1 MKEIKLVF
9 VIEHLGLG
17 DGPEFL
23 LRRIQELKKIEKY
36 DIHVIE
42 WTKWSDEFQSLRNQ
56 VIAECGINQFWNLG
70 ERNELPDT
78 YIENRWN
85 IRSILQTIEA
95 DIIHFEESPE
105 NFDEFPSDIQD
116 WIYSNQRPWRIVES
130 SHDSTFEPTCAKQW
144 EPDAYSLI
152 GFDQFDNQFSQMKAP
167 KELIQFPIDALEI
180 SDSMSRQ
187 EILGDFKMSGEEIKH
202 IVNLGPIC
210 PHGNQAY
217 LVTLAQ
223 EFLQRGHTN
232 YQFHLVG
239 PLDPEFETYWSPL
252 VAHLPENV
260 KIWGEQVDTWKWLR
274 VAEVMLHTSIQDI
287 DPIAFKLALANGA
300 RLVGFPLR
308 AYRGTYDGAFT
319 ELTGNLDQDIEIL
332 LERLTCACKKPGIL
346 KGQDGVRFQ
355 QQVDNLYT
363 EILRIEPN
371 RVAVEQSPNQWSV
384 DWINGPRITNLG
396 TSEIQ
401 VTVVVSDIEQHSYS
415 LSPMDQMSHR
425 MGWSDDVRVYA
436 SFPDGSSDH
445 WKAET
450 EGKDAAFIWNSTSL
464 ETVLSGLDAVCQW
477 IEAHG
482 TSRCWIKTPFAD
494 LINWNFYKR
503 KYNLHPIPEETTWYP
518 DIDMTIILEDHAGL
532 DGEYLGQVVANQLG
546 FVMKERVPIL
556 NLRPIQKPHPGK
568 YVIIAPDG
576 EKTWKH
582 QGVQD
587 LGWQE
592 LVDHLVREGWKVYL
606 VGGAELGLV
615 GVEPVLD
622 GIKGVYNHLQ
632 WCDFLISV
640 PNVVAWLGW
649 TLSRK
654 VIVIHEEQTPSN
666 LFNQGCT
673 LLKAEK
679 ITTQDVVNCLKA
691 DMN

>member
-1 MKEIKLVF
+1 MGKIKLAF
-9 VIEHLGLG
+9 IIEHLGLG
-17 DGPEFL
+17 DAPEFL
-23 LRRIQELKKIEKY
+23 LRRIQELKKIDKY

-56 VIAECGINQFWNLG
+56 VITECGINQFTSLG
-70 ERNELPDT
+70 DRNELPDT

-85 IRSILQTIEA
+85 IRSVLQAIGP

-180 SDSMSRQ
+180 SDSMSPQ

-210 PHGNQAY
+210 PSGNQEY

-223 EFLQRGHTN
+223 EFLKRGHTN

-239 PLDPEFETYWSPL
+239 PLDPEFEDYWRPL

-260 KIWGEQVDTWKWLR
+260 TIWGEQVDTWKWLR

-287 DPIAFKLALANGA
+287 DPIAFKLALANGT
-300 RLVGFPLR
+300 RILGFPLR
-308 AYRGTYDGAFT
+308 AYRGAYDGTFT
-319 ELTGNLDQDIEIL
+319 ELTGNLDQDFEIL
-332 LERLTCACKKPGIL
+332 LDRLTCGCRRPGIL

-363 EILRIEPN
+363 EILRLDTN
-371 RVAVEQSPNQWSV
+371 RIAVEQSPNQWTV
-384 DWINGPRITNLG
+384 EWLTGPRITNLG

-401 VTVVVSDIEQHSYS
+401 VTVVISDVEQHSYS
-415 LSPMDQMSHR
+415 LAPMDQMVHT

-436 SFPDGSSDH
+436 SFPDGSSDT
-445 WKAET
+445 WKPET
-450 EGKDAAFIWNSTSL
+450 EGKDAAIIWNATSF
-464 ETVLSGLDAVCQW
+464 EKVLSGLEGVCQW
-477 IEAHG
+477 IEEHKI
-482 TSRCWIKTPFAD
+482 SRCWIKTPFAD
-494 LINWNFYKR
+494 QINWQFYKR
-503 KYNLHPIPEETTWYP
+503 KYNLHPIPNETQWYP
-518 DIDMTIILEDHAGL
+518 DIDMTIILEDHEGL
-532 DGEYLGQVVANQLG
+532 EGEYLGQIVGNQLG
-546 FVMKERVPIL
+546 VVVKEKRPFL
-556 NLRPIQKPHPGK
+556 SLRPMARPHPDK

-576 EKTWKH
+576 GKEWKY
-582 QGVQD
+582 QGAWD

-592 LVDHLVREGWKVYL
+592 IVDHHVREGYKVYL
-606 VGGAELGLV
+606 VGGTELGLT
-615 GVEPVLD
+615 GVEPIRGGL
-622 GIKGVYNHLQ
+622 KGVYNTLQ
-632 WCDFLISV
+632 WCNYLISV
-640 PNVVAWLGW
+640 PNEVAWLGW
-649 TLSRK
+649 VLSK
-654 VIVIHEEQTPSN
+654 PVVVIHEQQAASN

-673 LLKAEK
+673 LVKGEK
-679 ITTQDVVNCLKA
+679 ITTQEIINCLK
-691 DMN
+691 DIVY

>member
-23 LRRIQELKKIEKY
+23 LRRIQELKKIDKY

-130 SHDSTFEPTCAKQW
+130 SHDSTFEPNCAKQW

-152 GFDQFDNQFSQMKAP
+152 GFDQFDNQFSEMKAP

-180 SDSMSRQ
+180 SDSMSRE

-210 PHGNQAY
+210 PSGNQEY

-223 EFLQRGHTN
+223 EFLKRGHNN

-239 PLDPEFETYWSPL
+239 PLDPDFENYWSPL

-274 VAEVMLHTSIQDI
+274 VAEVVLHTSIQDI

-308 AYRGTYDGAFT
+308 AYRGTYDGTFT
-319 ELTGNLDQDIEIL
+319 ELTGNLDQDFEIL
-332 LERLTCACKKPGIL
+332 LERLTCGCKKPGIL

-363 EILRIEPN
+363 ELLRLDTN
-371 RVAVEQSPNQWSV
+371 RVAIEQSPNQWTV
-384 DWINGPRITNLG
+384 EWVNGPRITNLG

-401 VTVVVSDIEQHSYS
+401 VTVVVSDVEQHSYS
-415 LSPMDQMSHR
+415 LAPTEQMAHR

-436 SFPDGSSDH
+436 SFPDGSSDS
-445 WKAET
+445 WKPET
-450 EGKDAAFIWNSTSL
+450 EGKDAAFVWNAKDFEVL
-464 ETVLSGLDAVCQW
+464 LSGLDAVCQW
-477 IEAHG
+477 IEAHE

-503 KYNLHPIPEETTWYP
+503 KYNLHPIPDETTWYP
-518 DIDMTIILEDHAGL
+518 DIDMTIILEDHKGL
-532 DGEYLGQVVANQLG
+532 DGEYLGQVAANQLG
-546 FVMKERVPIL
+546 FLMKEKVPFL
-556 NLRPIQKPHPGK
+556 TLRPVGRPHPGK

-576 EKTWKH
+576 EKEWKH
-582 QGVQD
+582 RGAWD

-592 LVDHLVREGWKVYL
+592 LVDHLVAEGLKVYL
-606 VGGAELGLV
+606 VGGAELGLT
-615 GVEPVLD
+615 GVEPIRG
-622 GIKGVYNHLQ
+622 GIKGVYNNLQ
-632 WCDFLISV
+632 WCDYLISV
-640 PNVVAWLGW
+640 PNEVAWLGW
-649 TLSRK
+649 TLGKK
-654 VIVIHEEQTPSN
+654 VIVIHEQQTPSN
-666 LFNQGCT
+666 LFNQGCI

-679 ITTQDVVNCLKA
+679 ITTQDIINGLKA